1 MTEKLIDYG
10 QPPLAG
16 WAPMVAELY
25 VENINISLAFWCDV
39 MGFSIAYQRPEES
52 FAYLE
57 RSGGAQMMLYQ
68 PPENEGVDHSVK
80 LPQRIVL
87 QLFVDSLSPVL
98 AKIEKHSH
106 AVLQEPQEVWRRWGD
121 RMGGKREIRIK
132 DPDGHV
138 ILVAEDIGE
147 RPLDP

>member
-1 MTEKLIDYG
+1 
-10 QPPLAG
+10 
-16 WAPMVAELY
+16 
-25 VENINISLAFWCDV
+25 
-39 MGFSIAYQRPEES
+39 
-52 FAYLE
+52 
-57 RSGGAQMMLYQ
+57 MLYQ
-68 PPENEGVDHSVK
+68 PPENEGVDHSVE

-98 AKIEKHSH
+98 AKIEKHSY
-106 AVLQEPQEVWRRWGD
+106 AVLQEPEEVWRRWGD